1 MYDNYKL
8 KNKKILLLGD
18 FFLDEFLIGDCE
30 RISPESP
37 VPVIKPINSI
47 FSLGGSGNVLS
58 NISNLGINII
68 PLGILGTDFVS
79 KKIFKF
85 LSNKNISL
93 KNFIVDN
100 KYSGILK
107 KRIVVKN
114 QHIAR
119 IDYENLNFQLSVKY
133 EKKIKAKIL
142 ELIKKCDL
150 VVISDYGKGNLN
162 NNIINFSI
170 KTANK
175 LKIPSIID
183 PRKKNNDFSIY
194 SGASFI
200 TPNLEELR
208 NIFPNLLNND
218 LEIIKASK
226 IIKTKNKIKNILV
239 TRGEKGITLLNDK
252 LKFHSTSVAKDVFDV
267 SGAGDTIVAVLSAGI
282 LLKMDIKKIV
292 KLANLCAG
300 YVISLRGTVP
310 ITLAKFKEYQ
320 KLL

>member
-58 NISNLGINII
+58 NITNLGINII

-85 LSNKNISL
+85 LRNKNISL

>member
-37 VPVIKPINSI
+37 VPIIKPINSI

-85 LSNKNISL
+85 LRNKNISL

>member
-1 MYDNYKL
+1 MHDNYKL